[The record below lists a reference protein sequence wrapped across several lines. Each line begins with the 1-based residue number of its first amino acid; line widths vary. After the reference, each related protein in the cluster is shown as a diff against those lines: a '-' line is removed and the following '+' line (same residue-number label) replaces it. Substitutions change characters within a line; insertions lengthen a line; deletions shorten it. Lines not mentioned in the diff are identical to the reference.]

1 MWTLQTGKVESSMMT
16 VGPNLSKL
24 SRYWLPV
31 LAWAAAI
38 FTGSSDVLSANN
50 TSRFL
55 EPMIHWVVPWLQAE
69 TVEAV
74 MAVIRKCG
82 HVTEYA
88 ILAILCWRA
97 FYQPV
102 RGEWRPW
109 RWREAGLALL
119 AAVCYAASDE
129 FHQSFVPSRT
139 ASLWDVLID
148 TCGAVTALA
157 IVWAWRVR
165 QAQCVSPKQQAMADA
180 LPRHPPQ

>member
-1 MWTLQTGKVESSMMT
+1 MT
-16 VGPNLSKL
+16 AGSRLSKF

-38 FTGSSDVLSANN
+38 FTGSGDVLSGDN
-50 TSRFL
+50 TSLYL
-55 EPMIHWVVPWLQAE
+55 EPMIHWILPGLRAEVVGEIMFA
-69 TVEAV
+69 
-74 MAVIRKCG
+74 IRKCG

-102 RGEWRPW
+102 RGETRPW
-109 RWREAGLALL
+109 RWRDAGLALL
-119 AAVCYAASDE
+119 VAVCYAASDE

-148 TCGAVTALA
+148 TCGALTALA
-157 IVWAWRVR
+157 IVWAWRAR
-165 QAQCVSPKQQAMADA
+165 RARLPQPLAKADA
-180 LPRHPPQ
+180 LPRHPSQ